1 MTPGL
6 FQLCL
11 TKAQFGKGVT
21 DSSANGASF
30 TAREHDDSV
39 GKLVYDTYEGVR
51 MLNDLAAPDLLHSL
65 IAILVLLVL
74 WQYYKLQVMSGRV
87 LAVDIFDRSTTRMYV
102 YAVAKGACQQCAAAH
117 GRAYLP
123 SVVAKP
129 GFTALEVP
137 CSNPVSC
144 PAVLVGLYGAWEEA
158 RQILEHLRHNHK
170 KGFLALSSSALQG
183 LLDGAWER
191 SISAET
197 DRVSMYMLT
206 AIEYEHMKPDLAVGH
221 YGYVLKHAKEVR
233 HLPVLVPAYLQMVQ
247 LLAKADRWSEV
258 ESHIEQFESQFP
270 TVGWAAHFPS
280 LKQRDVMRNLKTQAL
295 KNRLLQLTA

>member
-1 MTPGL
+1 M
-6 FQLCL
+6 
-11 TKAQFGKGVT
+11 
-21 DSSANGASF
+21 F
-30 TAREHDDSV
+30 T
-39 GKLVYDTYEGVR
+39 
-51 MLNDLAAPDLLHSL
+51 DLAAPDVLHSL

-102 YAVAKGACQQCAAAH
+102 YAVAKGACQQCATAH

-123 SVVAKP
+123 SVVAKS
-129 GFTALEVP
+129 GFSALEVP

-144 PAVLVGLYGAWEEA
+144 PGVLVGLYGAWEEA
-158 RQILEHLRHNHK
+158 RQILEDLRHNHK
-170 KGFLALSSSALQG
+170 KGCLVLSAPALHG

-206 AIEYEHMKPDLAVGH
+206 AIEYEHTKPELAVGH

-233 HLPVLVPAYLQMVQ
+233 HLSVLVPAYIQIVQ
-247 LLAKADRWSEV
+247 LLAKTDRWAEA
-258 ESHIEQFESQFP
+258 ERHIEQFESQFP
-270 TVGWAAHFPS
+270 SAGWATHFPS
-280 LKQRDVMRNLKTQAL
+280 PKQREVIRNVKNQAL